1 MKGYK
6 ALDKDMKE
14 VFGNSMQFELGKKYT
29 VNGEAISCQNG
40 FHFCKNI
47 EYLDSF
53 YDINNSR
60 IFEIEAYGDIKKS
73 NKKYVA
79 EGIQLVREL
88 SKEEIND
95 YFKQNQKKFIENK
108 DWQVREAVAKQGYGL
123 DTLIHD
129 EKWQVRIAV
138 AEQNYGLDTLI
149 HDEYWEVRKAVAEQG
164 YGLDILIND
173 EDWYI
178 RSVAQRMLECNIS
191 EY

>member
-1 MKGYK
+1 MKYYK
-6 ALDKDMKE
+6 E
-14 VFGNSMQFELGKKYT
+14 
-29 VNGEAISCQNG
+29 
-40 FHFCKNI
+40 
-47 EYLDSF
+47 
-53 YDINNSR
+53 
-60 IFEIEAYGDIKKS
+60 
-73 NKKYVA
+73 NKKNEKGMSIMTKESYLQSL
-79 EGIQLVREL
+79 ENLLKKHI

-173 EDWYI
+173 EDWYV